1 MTYRNGSRFSA
12 VVAMTAVMIG
22 VAGGGAVASNMGF
35 KLNKPLALFQPPPA
49 PTTSV
54 GDNWTSLPFSNPY
67 TNIGSFCS
75 QLGLTSTGVI
85 GAPRAMVTWINAATG
100 GATTAGCGTA
110 TAFVTPMP
118 PVGSGVRIRQPSI
131 AGAPSSTIIVG
142 SHDPGVTITVPKAG
156 MGTVGDLWFSVP
168 YHTTAA
174 TFNDLCLTAGLTS
187 TGAVGAPRAS
197 ITRVAASTGAAVSA
211 QCGTTTAQATNLVLG
226 EAVRMREPNGPKI
239 FVPAHF

>member
-22 VAGGGAVASNMGF
+22 VVGGGAVASNMGF
-35 KLNKPLALFQPPPA
+35 KLNKPLAFFQPPPA

-85 GAPRAMVTWINAATG
+85 GAPRAMV
-100 GATTAGCGTA
+100 
-110 TAFVTPMP
+110 
-118 PVGSGVRIRQPSI
+118 S
-131 AGAPSSTIIVG
+131 
-142 SHDPGVTITVPKAG
+142 
-156 MGTVGDLWFSVP
+156 
-168 YHTTAA
+168 
-174 TFNDLCLTAGLTS
+174 
-187 TGAVGAPRAS
+187 
-197 ITRVAASTGAAVSA
+197 
-211 QCGTTTAQATNLVLG
+211 TTTAQATNLVLG